1 MNDEMKESVVVIKGT
16 SGLFKISLPVE
27 FLTDDASEEQI
38 AVREHIKNAV
48 QRAADGKGSVVLLP
62 SLTDDNGNRL
72 FDVEYVG
79 QNVIV
84 NDEVVK
90 KAEPEQPPTTEYVAK
105 K

>member
-1 MNDEMKESVVVIKGT
+1 MDDGMKENVVVMKGT
-16 SGLFKISLPVE
+16 GGLFKISLPVE
-27 FLTDDASEEQI
+27 FLTDDASDEQI

-79 QNVIV
+79 QNVVMGEAVI
-84 NDEVVK
+84 K
-90 KAEPEQPPTTEYVAK
+90 KSTPEQPPTTEYIAK